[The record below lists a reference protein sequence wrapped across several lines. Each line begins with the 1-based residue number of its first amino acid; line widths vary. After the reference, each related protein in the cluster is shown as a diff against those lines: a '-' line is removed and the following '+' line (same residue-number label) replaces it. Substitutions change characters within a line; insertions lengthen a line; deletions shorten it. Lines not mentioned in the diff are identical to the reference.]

1 MWKTRKIVATI
12 EARMASSR
20 LPGKV
25 LLPLAQKPALE
36 RMIERIVRSQYIDDI
51 VIATT
56 TNKSDDKIIKLCE
69 SINCKYFRGSEEDV
83 LLRVLNSAKSVHADI
98 IVELTGDCP
107 LIDPNQIDEMIKFYF
122 EKEVEYANNRL
133 KEGLPDGFDIQV
145 FSTNDLERVAKS
157 TNDPIDRV
165 HVSSY
170 FYRTNHEFKIGYKE
184 LSKNDELYWPDLAV
198 TLDEKED
205 YYLISNIFE
214 NLYYKNPNFSA
225 VDIIRYLR
233 KNKNIVKLNKGVRR
247 KSLEE
252 G

>member
-12 EARMASSR
+12 EARMTSSR

-36 RMIERIVRSQYIDDI
+36 RMIERVIRSQYIDDI

-56 TNKSDDKIIKLCE
+56 TNKSDDEIIKLCE

-107 LIDPNQIDEMIKFYF
+107 LIDPNQMDEMIKFYF
-122 EKEVEYANNRL
+122 EKKVEYANNRL
-133 KEGLPDGFDIQV
+133 IEGLPDGFDIQV
-145 FSTNDLERVAKS
+145 FSTNDLERVEKS